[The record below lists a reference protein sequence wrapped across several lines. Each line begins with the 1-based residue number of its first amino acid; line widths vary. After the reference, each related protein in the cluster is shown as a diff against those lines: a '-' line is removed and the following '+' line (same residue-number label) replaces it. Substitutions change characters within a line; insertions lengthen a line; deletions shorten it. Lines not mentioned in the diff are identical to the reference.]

1 MSIRRQCELL
11 GLSRGSFYYEPMGET
26 DENLTIMRRIDE
38 LYVEHPFLGSRRLTE
53 MLGREGI
60 AVNRKRIQ
68 RLMRLMGLEAIYP
81 KRTLSRAGAAHR
93 VYPYLLR
100 DVPITRANQVWATDI
115 TYIPMR
121 RGFLYLVAILDWF
134 SRYVLAW
141 RLSNSLEVGFCQEA
155 LEAALERGRPEIFNS
170 DQGVQFTSEAFT
182 RRLTEAG
189 IRISMDGRGRVFDN
203 IFTERLWRSVKYE
216 EVYLKTYEDGWIA
229 DESLGRYFAFY
240 NTRRPHQAL
249 DYQTPEEVYRAKAA

>member
-1 MSIRRQCELL
+1 LSIRRQCELL
-11 GLSRGSFYYEPMGET
+11 GLSRGSFYYEPVGET
-26 DENLTIMRRIDE
+26 EENLTIMRRIDE
-38 LYVEHPFLGSRRLTE
+38 LYVAHPFLGSRRLVE
-53 MLGREGI
+53 MLDREGI
-60 AVNRKRIQ
+60 EANRKRIQ

-81 KRTLSRAGAAHR
+81 KRALSRNGAAHR

-100 DVPITRANQVWATDI
+100 GVPITRANQVWATDI

-141 RLSNSLEVGFCQEA
+141 RLSNSLEVGFCVEA
-155 LEAALERGRPEIFNS
+155 LEEALEQGKPQIFNS
-170 DQGVQFTSEAFT
+170 DQGVQFTSETFT

-216 EVYLKTYEDGWIA
+216 EVYLKSYDDGWTA

-240 NTRRPHQAL
+240 NTQRPHQAL
-249 DYQTPEEVYRAKAA
+249 EYQTPQEVYQAEAA